1 MRKSTRTATLIL
13 AHAGLIV
20 SILYLICYFLYSL
33 IPGFPLKAY
42 ANFFLFDYFYL
53 IIPLLCIASGI
64 LLQVSSTK
72 PKRKRKVQTTS
83 TKK

>member
-1 MRKSTRTATLIL
+1 MRKSTRTATLIC

-20 SILYLICYFLYSL
+20 SILYLVCFLLHSL
-33 IPGFPLKAY
+33 FPGFSLKAY
-42 ANFFLFDYFYL
+42 TNFFLFDYFYL
-53 IIPLLCIASGI
+53 IVPLLCIASGI

-72 PKRKRKVQTTS
+72 PKRKHKTVQQ

>member
-13 AHAGLIV
+13 AHAGLIFSV
-20 SILYLICYFLYSL
+20 LYLICYLLYVL
-33 IPGFPLKAY
+33 FPGFPLKAY

-64 LLQVSSTK
+64 LLQVSATK
-72 PKRKRKVQTTS
+72 PKRKRQQAQ